1 MRAEPQRRLTIGT
14 AVLGAAALV
23 VTPLAVGAGGY
34 TRYVLALVIISVIA
48 ALSLN
53 VLMGYAGQIS
63 LGQAAFVG
71 VGAFAAA
78 QYHEWR
84 VPFVVILPAAVLTT
98 ALAAAVVGLPSLR
111 IRGLQLAVTT
121 LAFGVVAERLLFTR
135 PWASGSSTGAAAP
148 RPDLVASDG
157 AFLVLTAGALAVVVV
172 ADLML
177 RRSRV
182 GRALFAV
189 RDREGT
195 AAASGV
201 PVART
206 KLLAYAL
213 SGSYAGLAGALYAFL
228 LERITPG
235 PFTVWASLGYV
246 AMVVVGGLASFSGV
260 VVAAVAF
267 TALPELLRPAATW
280 APLTGAVA
288 LTLMPVL
295 RPEGLGWLLDRPL
308 RAPWRPRGART
319 RTEVVGAPDPAGLL
333 GDEAAALA
341 ALAPP
346 RRSLRLA
353 VPVRDLL
360 SVDGLCVSYGG
371 NAVLTGV
378 DFVVHRGE
386 RLGLIGPNG
395 AGKTT
400 IFDCLSGFVRPK
412 AGSIRYRGLDLRALA
427 PEARPS
433 IGMVRTFQQVGL
445 SPRRSV
451 WDNVLACQHSVID
464 YGLTEALARTR
475 SVRAAE
481 RLVADRAEAALALTG
496 LSALASQRVID
507 LPHGQQRLAEVA
519 AAAAAG
525 PELLLLDEPAAGM
538 SPEEADGLVAILD
551 DLATGLGLTL
561 LVIDHHVPFVTALC
575 DRLIVLSDGHVIASG
590 PPEVVTA
597 DPQVAAVYLGT
608 DTERDSVVEL
618 DPTLEVSFA

>member
-1 MRAEPQRRLTIGT
+1 MRAEPQHRPTFG
-14 AVLGAAALV
+14 ALV
-23 VTPLAVGAGGY
+23 LAVAAVATATTAIGAGAY

-53 VLMGYAGQIS
+53 LLMGYGGQIS

-78 QYHEWR
+78 QYREWD
-84 VPFVVILPAAVLTT
+84 VPFVAILPASVLTT
-98 ALAAAVVGLPSLR
+98 ALVASVVGLPSLR

-135 PWASGSSTGAAAP
+135 PWTTSSSTGAAAP
-148 RPDLVASDG
+148 RPAAVQSDG
-157 AFLVLTAGALAVVVV
+157 AFLVLVAGAFALVVLV
-172 ADLML
+172 DLML

-189 RDREGT
+189 RDRERT

-213 SGSYAGLAGALYAFL
+213 SGAYAGLAGALYAFL

-246 AMVVVGGLASFSGV
+246 AIVVVGGPASFAGV

-288 LTLMPVL
+288 LTVMPVL
-295 RPEGLGWLLDRPL
+295 RPEGLGWLLDRPVPT
-308 RAPWRPRGART
+308 PWRRRT
-319 RTEVVGAPDPAGLL
+319 S
-333 GDEAAALA
+333 EATSASLTALA
-341 ALAPP
+341 TLAPP

-360 SVDGLCVSYGG
+360 TVEDLHVSFGG

-378 DFVVHRGE
+378 DFTVRRNE

-400 IFDCLSGFVRPK
+400 IFECLSGFVRPD
-412 AGSIRYRGLDLRALA
+412 AGGIRYRGIDLLSQAA
-427 PEARPS
+427 DARPS
-433 IGMVRTFQQVGL
+433 LGMVRTFQHVGL
-445 SPRRSV
+445 SPGRSV
-451 WDNVLACQHSVID
+451 WDNVLACQHSVVD
-464 YGLTEALARTR
+464 YGLAAALVRTPT
-475 SVRAAE
+475 VRRAE
-481 RLVADRAEAALALTG
+481 RQVAARAEAALALTG
-496 LSALASQRVID
+496 LASLAHRRVVD

-525 PELLLLDEPAAGM
+525 PELLMLDEPAAGM
-538 SPEEADGLVAILD
+538 SPEEADNLVAILD
-551 DLATGLGLTL
+551 ELATELGLTL

-597 DPQVAAVYLGT
+597 DPLVAAVYLGT
-608 DTERDSVVEL
+608 APEPSGQLAHTVEA
-618 DPTLEVSFA
+618 TMAVARA

>member
-1 MRAEPQRRLTIGT
+1 MRAEPLHRPT
-14 AVLGAAALV
+14 LGAGVLTVAAAA
-23 VTPLAVGAGGY
+23 VTVMAVGSGGY
-34 TRYVLALVIISVIA
+34 TRYVLALVLISVIA

-78 QYHEWR
+78 QYQAWGL
-84 VPFVVILPAAVLTT
+84 PFLAVLPAAVATT
-98 ALAAAVVGLPSLR
+98 ALAATVVGLPSLR
-111 IRGLQLAVTT
+111 IRGLQLAVTS
-121 LAFGVVAERLLFTR
+121 LAFGVVAERLIFTR
-135 PWASGSSTGAAAP
+135 PWAAGSSTGAAAP
-148 RPDLVASDG
+148 RPDLVAGDG
-157 AFLVLTAGALAVVVV
+157 AYLALTAGALAVIVV

-189 RDREGT
+189 RDREDT

-206 KLLAYAL
+206 KLLAYAI
-213 SGSYAGLAGALYAFL
+213 SGTYAGVAGALYAFL

-246 AMVVVGGLASFSGV
+246 AIVVVGGLASFSGV
-260 VVAAVAF
+260 IVAAVAF

-288 LTLMPVL
+288 LMLMPVL

-308 RAPWRPRGART
+308 RLRRRSPARPGPEA
-319 RTEVVGAPDPAGLL
+319 AAAPAG
-333 GDEAAALA
+333 DAAALA

-360 SVDGLCVSYGG
+360 TVEGLHLSYGG

-378 DFVVHRGE
+378 DFTVRRGE

-400 IFDCLSGFVRPK
+400 IFNCVSGFVRPK
-412 AGSIRYRGLDLRALA
+412 AGAIRYRDLDLLSLP
-427 PEARPS
+427 PEDRPS
-433 IGMVRTFQQVGL
+433 LGLVRTFQQVGL
-445 SPRRSV
+445 SPRRTV

-464 YGLTEALARTR
+464 YGLAAALTR
-475 SVRAAE
+475 SGNVRRSE
-481 RLVADRAEAALALTG
+481 RLVADRAEAALHLTG
-496 LSALASQRVID
+496 LADLAAQQVID

-538 SPEEADGLVAILD
+538 SPEEAEHLSALLD
-551 DLATGLGLTL
+551 ELARGLGLTL
-561 LVIDHHVPFVTALC
+561 LVIDHHVPFVTSLC
-575 DRLIVLSDGHVIASG
+575 DRLVVLSDGQVIASG
-590 PPEVVTA
+590 RPEAVTA
-597 DPQVAAVYLGT
+597 DPQVVAVYLGT
-608 DTERDSVVEL
+608 SPPAAPGGERPE
-618 DPTLEVSFA
+618 PALEASLV

>member
-1 MRAEPQRRLTIGT
+1 MRAEPQHRPTLGALLLAGAALAT
-14 AVLGAAALV
+14 AAAAL
-23 VTPLAVGAGGY
+23 GAGAY
-34 TRYVLALVIISVIA
+34 TRYVLALVIIAVIA

-53 VLMGYAGQIS
+53 LLMGYGGQIS

-78 QYHEWR
+78 QYREWG

-98 ALAAAVVGLPSLR
+98 ALIASVVGLPSLR
-111 IRGLQLAVTT
+111 IHGLQLAVTT

-135 PWASGSSTGAAAP
+135 PWTTSSSTGAAAP
-148 RPDLVASDG
+148 RPAIVQSDG
-157 AFLVLTAGALAVVVV
+157 AFLVLVAGAFGLVVIV
-172 ADLML
+172 DLML

-189 RDREGT
+189 RDRERT

-213 SGSYAGLAGALYAFL
+213 SGAYAGLAGALYAFL

-246 AMVVVGGLASFSGV
+246 AIVVVGGPASFSGV

-280 APLTGAVA
+280 APLTGALA
-288 LTLMPVL
+288 LTVMPVL
-295 RPEGLGWLLDRPL
+295 RPEGLGWLLDRPVPTL
-308 RAPWRPRGART
+308 WHRRTAEVATAP
-319 RTEVVGAPDPAGLL
+319 
-333 GDEAAALA
+333 LA
-341 ALAPP
+341 TLAPP

-360 SVDGLCVSYGG
+360 VVQDLHVSFGG

-378 DFVVHRGE
+378 DFTVRRGE

-400 IFDCLSGFVRPK
+400 VFECLSGFVRPA
-412 AGSIRYRGLDLRALA
+412 AGGIRYRGIDLLA
-427 PEARPS
+427 QPAEARPS
-433 IGMVRTFQQVGL
+433 LGMVRTFQHVGL
-445 SPRRSV
+445 SPARSV

-464 YGLTEALARTR
+464 YGLTAALARTAA
-475 SVRAAE
+475 VRRAE
-481 RLVADRAEAALALTG
+481 RHVADRAEAALALTG
-496 LSALASQRVID
+496 LASLAHRRVVD

-538 SPEEADGLVAILD
+538 SPEEADNLVAILD
-551 DLATGLGLTL
+551 QLAAGLGLTL

-597 DPQVAAVYLGT
+597 DPLVAAVYLGT
-608 DTERDSVVEL
+608 SGEPSGAVAPVE
-618 DPTLEVSFA
+618 PILEWTGA